1 MTSAAPKVTIILPTY
16 NWSAVL
22 PFSIASALDQSFGDF
37 ELIVVGDGCTDD
49 SAQVV
54 EAVGDS
60 RVQWVN
66 LAANSGHQS
75 GPNNEGLRR
84 ARGELIAYL
93 GHDDLW
99 LPHHLACLVAAA
111 DSGADMAFGAVRMVP
126 ANLGVQ
132 RAALAER
139 YRPGMWIAPT
149 ATVHRRALTDRLGG
163 WKDYRGLAVDPE
175 SELWSRFHAAGAR
188 IDPVPRLTAVKFPAA
203 ARRGVYRERPSHEQ
217 SEWLARIRREPDL
230 EAVELARA
238 AAEMATAAREPPFR
252 ALVAQVLG
260 RGLRGVG
267 RRLARHDPG
276 AKPGECVARRR
287 AWKGLAPAG
296 SAPGGEG

>member
-49 SAQVV
+49 SGDVV
-54 EAVGDS
+54 GSVGDP
-60 RVQWVN
+60 RVRWVN
-66 LAANSGHQS
+66 LDSNVGHQS

-84 ARGELIAYL
+84 ARGELVAYL

-99 LPHHLACLVAAA
+99 LPHHLGCLVAAIE
-111 DSGADMAFGAVRMVP
+111 SGADMAFGVVRMVP
-126 ANLGVQ
+126 ADPELQ

-149 ATVHRRALTDRLGG
+149 ATVHRRALTRRLGG
-163 WKDYRGLAVDPE
+163 WKDYRGLVVDPE
-175 SELWSRFHAAGAR
+175 TELWSRFHAAGAR
-188 IDPVPRLTAVKFPAA
+188 IDPVSRLTAVKFPAS

-217 SEWLARIRREPDL
+217 SEWLERIRREPDL

-238 AAEMATAAREPPFR
+238 AAEMATAALEPPFR
-252 ALVAQVLG
+252 ALLAQLLR
-260 RGLRGVG
+260 RGFRGAG
-267 RRLARHDPG
+267 RRLGRREPG
-276 AKPGECVARRR
+276 PRPGESIARRR
-287 AWKGLAPAG
+287 AFKGLA
-296 SAPGGEG
+296 GGEA